1 MTLKRK
7 PDCAAELK
15 TLAEHLAL
23 CLAEIDRWET
33 MAQASAD
40 VLAYAMEAV
49 DIQTVDTDT
58 MKFTVTE
65 KGIDVEQETV
75 H

>member
-23 CLAEIDRWET
+23 CLSEIEKWET
-33 MAQASAD
+33 MVQASAD
-40 VLAYAMEAV
+40 VLAYAMESV
-49 DIQTVDTDT
+49 DIQTVETDK
-58 MKFTVTE
+58 MKFTVTQQ
-65 KGIDVEQETV
+65 GINVEQETV